1 MNKKVNLL
9 KSLICMIS
17 LLSTLYIWAEKQIN
31 ISDSLLKVQEPA
43 IIHDLGEK
51 GFAIHDIG
59 EGKIKFFNWDAK
71 LINEMKIN
79 KGEGPGEFKYF
90 ITSAFFFDEHLYLQ
104 GFMENKINIYD
115 IDGKFVKS
123 IKLEFIPKEVIY
135 IKNKL
140 YVFNLRMNASAES
153 FTLGNIIDPKTFK
166 TNKKII
172 MKDSIVSPK
181 TLGGNPA
188 LLGLSSTFDVGI
200 NGNIFILI
208 SSENVLIEVN
218 EDGELIS
225 RTDMPYNERKEIKS
239 VKNGDKVETVMSV
252 LDWYQDMR
260 VFKNSAYACFLK
272 HVKKDKYGG
281 DVYQTYVIKILKYQK
296 YNEKILDGNFVFI
309 GEYKENVFFFN
320 TEKYQIISIK
330 LNEW

>member
-1 MNKKVNLL
+1 
-9 KSLICMIS
+9 
-17 LLSTLYIWAEKQIN
+17 LSTLYICAEKQIN
-31 ISDSLLKVQEPA
+31 ISDLLLKVQEPA

-59 EGKIKFFNWDAK
+59 EEKIKFFNWDAK

-90 ITSAFFFDEHLYLQ
+90 ITSAFFFDEHLYLL

-123 IKLEFIPKEVIY
+123 IKLEFITKEVIY
-135 IKNKL
+135 LKNKL
-140 YVFNLRMNASAES
+140 YVFNLRMNASAAS

-172 MKDSIVSPK
+172 MKDRIVSPK

-208 SSENVLIEVN
+208 SSENVLIELN

-225 RTDMPYNERKEIKS
+225 RTDMPYKERKEIKS

-320 TEKYQIISIK
+320 TEKYQIVSIK

>member
-1 MNKKVNLL
+1 MT
-9 KSLICMIS
+9 S
-17 LLSTLYIWAEKQIN
+17 LLSTLYSWAEKQIDL
-31 ISDSLLKVQEPA
+31 SESLIKVQEPG
-43 IIHDLGEK
+43 IIHDFGEK

-59 EGKIKFFNWDAK
+59 EDKLKFFNWDAK
-71 LINEMKIN
+71 LINEMNIN

-90 ITSAFFFDEHLYLQ
+90 ITSAFFFDEKLYLL

-115 IDGKFVKS
+115 LNGKF
-123 IKLEFIPKEVIY
+123 IKTMKMEFIPKEVIY
-135 IKNKL
+135 LQNKL

-153 FTLGNIIDPKTFK
+153 FTPGNIIDPKTFK

-172 MKDSIVSPK
+172 MKGSIVSPK

-208 SSENVLIEVN
+208 SSANLLIEVS
-218 EDGELIS
+218 EDGELIN
-225 RTDMPYNERKEIKS
+225 RTDMPYKERKEINS
-239 VKNGDKVETVMSV
+239 VKKGDKVETVMSV

-260 VFKNSAYACFLK
+260 VFKNTAYACFLK
-272 HVKKDKYGG
+272 HVKKDKYGS
-281 DVYQTYVIKILKYQK
+281 DVYHTYVIKILKDQN
-296 YNEKILDGNFVFI
+296 YNEKILEGNFVFI

-320 TEKYQIISIK
+320 TETYQIVSIK